1 MLMIKGMLGLGSGLS
16 PVNCISPLIPTLY
29 LSLTFPYSSVA
40 PLAQVSLLLCLF
52 QHSSSYRSF
61 KRSDHPK
68 ILVSSKPL

>member
-1 MLMIKGMLGLGSGLS
+1 MLTIKGMLGLGSGLL

-40 PLAQVSLLLCLF
+40 PLAQVGLLCLF

-61 KRSDHPK
+61 KSSDHPK